1 MAEWQGRPVR
11 KMTGGRFRDY
21 RKRKKYEAGSVAIQT
36 KIGNIKNKKVRTR
49 GGNEKIKVLVSDTIV
64 VYDPKNK
71 TAKKVKIITVKE
83 NNANPH
89 FVHRNI
95 MTKGAIVQT
104 ELGLARITS
113 RPGQHGVING
123 ILVQ

>member
-1 MAEWQGRPVR
+1 MAVWQGRPVR
-11 KMTGGRFRDY
+11 KMTGGRYRDY
-21 RKRKKYEAGSVAIQT
+21 RKRKKYEAGSVPIHT
-36 KIGNIKNKKVRTR
+36 KIGNAKTKVARTR
-49 GGNEKIKVLVSDTIV
+49 GGNTKIKVLVSDVMV
-64 VYDPKNK
+64 VYDPKTK
-71 TAKKVKIITVKE
+71 TSKKAKIITVKE

-104 ELGLARITS
+104 EIGMAKITS